1 MTNPVAPPA
10 APTVPVYPALGSPSF
25 NQEAYT
31 FGSSM
36 PGVSTALGD
45 IATAAYTNAQSAFE
59 SASSASNAEVTATA
73 AAAASAAAAGATKW
87 ASGTYAQGAVVW
99 SPANGLLYR
108 RKTAGSSSTDPSADS
123 AGWWLIGAPLAAPI
137 LEASANTTAQSGV
150 HYVLT
155 AAVTL
160 TLPASPAV
168 RDVVQITDLS
178 GSYQAIVNPN
188 GQLIRGQS
196 GNLTLNM
203 RVARVAL
210 VYSGASKGWI

>member
-10 APTVPVYPALGSPSF
+10 APTVPVYPALGSPNF
-25 NQEAYT
+25 NAEAYAY
-31 FGSSM
+31 GSSM
-36 PGVSTALGD
+36 PAVSAAIGN

-99 SPANGLLYR
+99 SPSNGLLYR
-108 RKTAGSSSTDPSADS
+108 RKTAGSSSTDPSADN

-137 LEASANTTAQSGV
+137 LEISGNTTAQSGV

-196 GNLTLNM
+196 GNLTLNAP
-203 RVARVAL
+203 VARFSL
-210 VYSGASKGWI
+210 IYSGASKGWI

>member
-1 MTNPVAPPA
+1 MTLPIAPPA
-10 APTVPVYPALGSPSF
+10 APTVPTYPALGSPSF
-25 NQEAYT
+25 NQDAYT
-31 FGSSM
+31 YATAM
-36 PGVSTALGD
+36 PAVSTAIGA
-45 IATAAYTNAQSAFE
+45 IADAAYTNAQSAFE

-87 ASGTYAQGAVVW
+87 VSGTYAQGVVVW
-99 SPANGLLYR
+99 SPVNGLLYR
-108 RKTAGSSSTDPSADS
+108 RKTAGSSSIDPSADNT
-123 AGWWLIGAPLAAPI
+123 GWWLIGAPLAAPI
-137 LEASANTTAQSGV
+137 LGINSSTTAQSGV

>member
-36 PGVSTALGD
+36 PGVSMALGN

-59 SASSASNAEVTATA
+59 SASSASQAETTASAA
-73 AAAASAAAAGATKW
+73 AAAASAAAGATKW

-108 RKTAGSSSTDPSADS
+108 RKTAGSSSIDPSADN

-137 LEASANTTAQSGV
+137 LEISGNTTAQSGV
-150 HYVLT
+150 HYLIT
-155 AAVTL
+155 AALTL

-178 GSYQAIVNPN
+178 ASLAVIVNPS

-196 GNLTLNM
+196 GNLVLNM
-203 RVARVAL
+203 PAVKFAL
-210 VYSGASKGWI
+210 IYAGAAKGWV

>member
-36 PGVSTALGD
+36 PAVSAAIGD

-108 RKTAGSSSTDPSADS
+108 RKTSGSSSTDPSADS

-137 LEASANTTAQSGV
+137 LEVSANTTAQSGV

-196 GNLTLNM
+196 GNLTLNAP
-203 RVARVAL
+203 VARFSL
-210 VYSGASKGWI
+210 IYSGASKGWI

>member
-25 NQEAYT
+25 NQDAYT
-31 FGSSM
+31 YATAM
-36 PGVSTALGD
+36 PAVSTAIGA
-45 IATAAYTNAQSAFE
+45 IADAAYTNAQSAFE
-59 SASSASNAEVTATA
+59 SASSASSAEVTATA

-87 ASGTYAQGAVVW
+87 ASGTYAQGVVVW

-123 AGWWLIGAPLAAPI
+123 TGWWLIGAPLAAPI
-137 LEASANTTAQSGV
+137 LEVSANTTAQSGV

-168 RDVVQITDLS
+168 RDVVQITDMS
-178 GSYQAIVNPN
+178 GSFAAVINPN

-203 RVARVAL
+203 RAARVAL

>member
-36 PGVSTALGD
+36 PAVSAAIGD

-108 RKTAGSSSTDPSADS
+108 RKTAGSSSTDPSADN

-137 LEASANTTAQSGV
+137 LEVSANTTAQSGV

-196 GNLTLNM
+196 GNLTLNAP
-203 RVARVAL
+203 VARFSL
-210 VYSGASKGWI
+210 IYSGASKGWI

>member
-36 PGVSTALGD
+36 PAVSVAIGD

-87 ASGTYAQGAVVW
+87 VSGTYAQGVVVW

-108 RKTAGSSSTDPSADS
+108 RKTAGSSSIDPSADN

-137 LEASANTTAQSGV
+137 LEVSANTTAQSGV
-150 HYVLT
+150 HYLIT
-155 AAVTL
+155 AALTL

-196 GNLTLNM
+196 GNLTLNAP
-203 RVARVAL
+203 VARFSL
-210 VYSGASKGWI
+210 IYSGALKGWI